1 MIRWLPGRLDLATS
15 TTPLPFRRIRAS
27 LRARRSASARGEE
40 GVPRPVC
47 DVWCFSLYLA
57 MKEVKGSR

>member
-1 MIRWLPGRLDLATS
+1 MELVRIESRSCLMIRWLPGRLDLATS

-27 LRARRSASARGEE
+27 ARGEE

-47 DVWCFSLYLA
+47 EVWCFSLYLA
-57 MKEVKGSR
+57 MK